1 MLYLIVM
8 LSMITLGKHIIVIML
23 SVMFLIVMLNTIM
36 LSVANKPLYA
46 ESNSAEYHYS
56 ECRYA
61 KYRGAI
67 K

>member
-1 MLYLIVM
+1 
-8 LSMITLGKHIIVIML
+8 
-23 SVMFLIVMLNTIM
+23 MLNTIM

-61 KYRGAI
+61 ECRGAI
-67 K
+67 KQDDFHEIEENLEALFA